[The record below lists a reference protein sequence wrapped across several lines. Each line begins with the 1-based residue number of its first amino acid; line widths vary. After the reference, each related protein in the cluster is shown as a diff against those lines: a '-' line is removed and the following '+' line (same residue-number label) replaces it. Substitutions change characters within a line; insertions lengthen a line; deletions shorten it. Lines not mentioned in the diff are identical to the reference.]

1 MSTAKKSTEAHAA
14 VGKEAVE
21 AAAKGYKDAV
31 SMTREQVEKASAYAF
46 KGYDELADFQRETFD
61 ALMTSSNAVT
71 KGVED
76 LGREVATYTQSTV
89 ELGFNAA
96 RRMFDAKTVNEVI
109 DLHNDWAKK
118 SFDNMLAEST
128 KLQELSFQVA
138 KDAFEPLNA
147 HAATAWERV
156 SKPTGL

>member
-1 MSTAKKSTEAHAA
+1 MSTAKKSAETHAA
-14 VGKEAVE
+14 ASKEAVE

-61 ALMTSSNAVT
+61 ALMTSSSAVT
-71 KGVED
+71 KGAED
-76 LGREVATYTQSTV
+76 VGREVATFTQSTV

-96 RRMFDAKTVNEVI
+96 RSMFGAKSVYEVI
-109 DLHNDWAKK
+109 DLHNAWAKL
-118 SFDNMLAEST
+118 SFDKMLAEST

-138 KDAFEPLNA
+138 KDAFEPLNSR
-147 HAATAWERV
+147 AATAWERV
-156 SKPTGL
+156 SKPTTF